1 MAYDCF
7 LLIHSCIASTFLF
20 GIYQYAIRSKK
31 PFKYLLVPLL
41 AFWITWVIAAT
52 SLSCPC
58 SVLEDFTKAFT
69 IAGVFLSFIG
79 LIAFVVGEGARH

>member
-1 MAYDCF
+1 
-7 LLIHSCIASTFLF
+7 
-20 GIYQYAIRSKK
+20 
-31 PFKYLLVPLL
+31 
-41 AFWITWVIAAT
+41 VIAAT